1 MTSSSDDDIDRLPSR
16 EQILAFIAESDRP
29 VGKREIAR
37 AFNITGGARIGLKR
51 ILREL
56 KDDGTLKRAGP
67 RQVAEP
73 GTLPSVLVVDI
84 TSIDDE
90 TGEAEARPAVWDD
103 DARGAPPP
111 IVVLREAGLKPRD
124 EAAPGFGDR
133 LLVRLTRG
141 EAGVYEARVIR
152 RLETRSRRITGAI
165 REIDY
170 GFRLIPADRRAKTDY
185 AIEEAELGGAVD
197 GEFVVAETLPG
208 RRIGLP
214 RARVV
219 KRLGLEQTGA
229 AIIDLAIETH
239 GIPDHFPPAAI
250 REAEAA
256 KPPTLSGGREDL
268 RAIPFVTIDGEDARD
283 FDDAVH
289 AEPDPDPANPGGH
302 IIRVAIADVAHYVTA
317 GSALDRS
324 AEERGNSVYF
334 PDRVVPMLPEALS
347 NGLCSLRPNE
357 DRHCLAAMM
366 RIDADGQ
373 LIEHRFVRGLMR
385 SAARL
390 TYNRVQ
396 AARDGNPDG
405 DIQPLMAPVITP
417 LYDAFQVLE
426 GARRKRGA
434 LEIDM
439 PERRVVMDETG
450 RVTDIRTRLRF
461 DAHKLIEEFM
471 ILANVA
477 AADTLIRR
485 TRPCLF
491 RVHDQPPADKVSVL
505 RDYLASLDLPFT
517 NSVHVEPRDFNRV
530 LKKVANTPLEHQVNT
545 TVLRSQSQATYSP
558 DNIGHFGLSL
568 ERYAHFTSPIR
579 RYADLIVH
587 RSLIRALN
595 LGDDGLDGAAADG
608 LHALGEHLSITE
620 RRADL
625 AEREV
630 TNRLLVVFLADKVGA
645 SFGGRITGVHGVG
658 LFIEMDETGADG
670 FVPISTLGRE
680 YFILDPSEQALIG
693 ERSGLRFALGD
704 RVEIRLREADIV
716 AGGLLFEII
725 EGGRPGKPPTP
736 GQVKRLKALAR
747 EVAAE
752 RARARD
758 ARGDGHGG
766 GRGGGGG
773 RAGGSGRAPL
783 RRSGGAP
790 RRGGR

>member
-1 MTSSSDDDIDRLPSR
+1 MTSSSDDGTDRLPTR

-37 AFNITGGARIGLKR
+37 AFNITGGARIALKR

-56 KDDGTLKRAGP
+56 KEDGTLKRAGP
-67 RQVAEP
+67 RRVAEP
-73 GTLPSVLVVDI
+73 GVLPSVLVVDVV
-84 TSIDDE
+84 SIDDE

-103 DARGAPPP
+103 DERGPPPP
-111 IVVLREAGLKPRD
+111 IVVLREGGLRPRD

-133 LLVRLTRG
+133 LLVRLHRG
-141 EAGVYEARVIR
+141 DADAYEARVIR
-152 RLETRSRRITGAI
+152 RLETRSRRVTGAI
-165 REIDY
+165 RSIDY
-170 GFRLIPADRRAKTDY
+170 GWRLIPADRRAKTDY
-185 AIEEAELGGAVD
+185 SIEEADLGGAED

-208 RRIGLP
+208 RRLGLP

-219 KRLGLEQTGA
+219 KRLGQEQTA
-229 AIIDLAIETH
+229 PAIIDLAIEAH
-239 GIPDHFPPAAI
+239 GIPDHFPAAAV

-256 KPPTLSGGREDL
+256 TAPKLSAGREDL
-268 RAIPFVTIDGEDARD
+268 RSIPFVTIDGEDARD

-289 AEPDPDPANPGGH
+289 AEPDPDPTNPDGH

-347 NGLCSLRPNE
+347 NGLCSLRPHE
-357 DRHCLAAMM
+357 DRYCLAAMM
-366 RIDADGQ
+366 RIDGQ
-373 LIEHRFVRGLMR
+373 GTLLEHRFVRGLMR

-396 AARDGNPDG
+396 AAHEGRPDAE
-405 DIQPLMAPVITP
+405 IEPLMAPVIRP
-417 LYDAFQVLE
+417 LYAAFQVLDA
-426 GARRKRGA
+426 ARRRRGA

-450 RVTDIRTRLRF
+450 RVTDIRTRQRF

-477 AADTLIRR
+477 AADTLLRR
-485 TRPCLF
+485 NRPCLF

-505 RDYLASLDLPFT
+505 RDYVKSLGLSFT
-517 NSVHVEPRDFNRV
+517 NSVHVDPRDFNRL
-530 LKKVANTPLEHQVNT
+530 LKAVANTPLEHQVNT

-587 RSLIRALN
+587 RSLIKALN
-595 LGDDGLDGAAADG
+595 LGSDGLDGAAADG

-630 TNRLLVVFLADKVGA
+630 TNRLLVVFLADRVGA
-645 SFGGRITGVHGVG
+645 TFGGRITGVHGVG
-658 LFIEMDETGADG
+658 LFIELDETGADG

-680 YFILDPSEQALIG
+680 FFILDPSEQALIG
-693 ERSGLRFALGD
+693 ERSGMRFTLGD
-704 RVEIRLREADIV
+704 RVEVRLREADIV
-716 AGGLLFEII
+716 AGGLLFELI
-725 EGGRPGKPPTP
+725 EGGRAGKPPTP
-736 GQVKRLKALAR
+736 GQVKRLKAIAR

-752 RARARD
+752 RARNRRD
-758 ARGDGHGG
+758 GGG
-766 GRGGGGG
+766 GRGPKTG
-773 RAGGSGRAPL
+773 RNQNGRHGGS
-783 RRSGGAP
+783 RR
-790 RRGGR
+790 R